1 MKAAMIPLRRW
12 ATPLTI
18 GAFLLMPTT
27 GILMFFEWD
36 RGLTVVV
43 HQWFS
48 WFFLLG
54 AGGHIAA
61 NIRPLK
67 NHLKSRGGMAS
78 VTAFAAVLVLSFFAW
93 GFVTGPQLEKPI
105 EEALVDAPLSA
116 LARVSRIDPDAVT
129 RRLKARGIATDGGES
144 IRTLAGKYRVGP
156 NRLLAMVFLPE

>member
-1 MKAAMIPLRRW
+1 MKATIVPLHSW

-18 GAFLLMPTT
+18 GSFLLMATT
-27 GILMFFEWD
+27 GIAMFFEWD

-61 NIRPLK
+61 NIRPFK
-67 NHLKSRGGMAS
+67 NHLKSGWGMVS
-78 VTAFAAVLVLSFFAW
+78 VATFAAVLALSFFTW
-93 GFVTGPQLEKPI
+93 GFVTGPQLERPI

-116 LARVSRIDPDAVT
+116 LAGVTRIDPDAVT
-129 RRLKARGIATDGGES
+129 RRLRARGIAADDRDS
-144 IRTLAGKYRVGP
+144 IRALSSKYRVGA
-156 NRLLAMVFLPE
+156 NRLLAIVFLPE